1 MAKTM
6 KPSDVQ
12 TAGGPT
18 VEVIKRAITEAQR
31 HKDSAAT
38 YSGYH
43 GDVVS
48 KFCEATGIHRKAF
61 SLARTLNALEDDK
74 RQAIIRD
81 LGTMFRA
88 LGFFDQGDL
97 FHPVGMETVVGD
109 DEIAARSETASG
121 VFVRDDDGDED
132 LTPAQRKARKAA
144 DRAEARKKPVADVL
158 PDAAARAATTAAEID
173 EAPAEVAESFTERM
187 RRQNDGVEKGIRKSS
202 TDLNREIDE
211 TIGVH

>member
-6 KPSDVQ
+6 KPSDVK

-18 VEVIKRAITEAQR
+18 PEVIKRAITEAQR
-31 HKDSAAT
+31 HKGSAAT

-48 KFCEATGIHRKAF
+48 KFCESTGIHRKAF
-61 SLARTLNALEDDK
+61 SLARTLHALEDDK

-109 DEIAARSETASG
+109 DEIAARGETASG
-121 VFVRDDDGDED
+121 MFVQDDDDD

-158 PDAAARAATTAAEID
+158 PDAAARAATTAAELD

-187 RRQNDGVEKGIRKSS
+187 RRQNDGVDAENAKALGA
-202 TDLNREIDE
+202 LVN
-211 TIGVH
+211 